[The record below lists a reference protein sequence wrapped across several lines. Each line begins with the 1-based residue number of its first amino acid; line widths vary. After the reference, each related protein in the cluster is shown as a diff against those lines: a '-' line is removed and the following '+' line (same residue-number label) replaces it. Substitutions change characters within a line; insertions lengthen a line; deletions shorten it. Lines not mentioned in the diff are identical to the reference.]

1 MMRGLGVS
9 CFRVAMIYP
18 KPAFGCRT
26 AKTTTQEPSFQAKK
40 PTYGLLRTRAAVSDD
55 RPPAPRIKIPSQSAD
70 VYKAKQSLGQNFL
83 VDTNVARKI
92 VASLEDSSEGG
103 KCVIEV
109 GPGKGSLT
117 ALLLS
122 QVLQLPRGPRAEIGS
137 GQFGAG
143 RFVPCAAAHAPAAVL
158 ARDVSAAAALMRDI
172 MTWRGSST
180 RG

>member
-9 CFRVAMIYP
+9 CFRVAVIYP

-122 QVLQLPRGPRAEIGS
+122 QVLLPPPPKSGS
-137 GQFGAG
+137 GRAG
-143 RFVPCAAAHAPAAVL
+143 RVVPCAAAHAPAVVL